1 MTKLT
6 KSAFKLALIWKSRNL
21 NSVCS
26 LSLSQTQKGHSS
38 QNQTEPPNLRSKVE
52 IKTDKISNLPS
63 DVIEKILLLLPIRDA
78 VRTSVLSSKWRY
90 KSAML
95 PHLKFDSLSVST
107 IKQTTFANIVDQVL
121 LLHIGPICS
130 FLLSRPDDFLANS
143 DIERWI
149 LHLSRNS
156 IKEFTLENWKGHL
169 YEMPSCFFSCQDM
182 THLDL
187 YRCLL
192 QPPSTFKGFRSLK
205 SLCMENVT
213 LAQDEF
219 KHLIVCCPML
229 KTLRLLNCDGL
240 RHLKMDAPKL
250 ELLEVEVDEGVF
262 EMVNLQNTL
271 NVAEVSITLAIN
283 DDLIQVPDS
292 NLVQF
297 FVHFPHILRL
307 TIGRNFLKYLAV
319 RALPGKLPQP
329 CLCLKFLSISIRF
342 KALKEI
348 LAALYLLRS
357 SPALQELEIFAHH
370 EDQDVVGEVNSWLDD
385 NQNCQFTELQRVKMI
400 SMSGGKHELDF
411 IRFLLLSSPVLE
423 RMTVKP
429 ASYNGSSE
437 LLKKLLWFRRASL
450 CAEIIYLDP

>member
-1 MTKLT
+1 
-6 KSAFKLALIWKSRNL
+6 
-21 NSVCS
+21 
-26 LSLSQTQKGHSS
+26 
-38 QNQTEPPNLRSKVE
+38 
-52 IKTDKISNLPS
+52 
-63 DVIEKILLLLPIRDA
+63 
-78 VRTSVLSSKWRY
+78 
-90 KSAML
+90 ML

-107 IKQTTFANIVDQVL
+107 VKRTTFANIVDQVL

-156 IKEFTLENWKGHL
+156 IKEFTLENWKRHL
-169 YEMPSCFFSCQDM
+169 YEMPSCFFYCKDM
-182 THLDL
+182 THLDF

-213 LAQDEF
+213 LAQYVS
-219 KHLIVCCPML
+219 KNLIVCCPL
-229 KTLRLLNCDGL
+229 LQTLRLLNCDGL
-240 RHLKMDAPKL
+240 RHLKTDAPKL

-262 EMVNLQNTL
+262 EMVNLENTL
-271 NVAEVSITLAIN
+271 NLADVSITLAIN
-283 DDLIQVPDS
+283 DDLRQ
-292 NLVQF
+292 
-297 FVHFPHILRL
+297 
-307 TIGRNFLKYLAV
+307 YLAI

-342 KALKEI
+342 KALKEF
-348 LAALYLLRS
+348 LATLCLLRS
-357 SPALQELEIFAHH
+357 SLALQELEIFEDTNGAAVTSATEISEVQQTLVKECVTEVEAHH
-370 EDQDVVGEVNSWLDD
+370 EDRDVVGEVNSWLDD

-400 SMSGGKHELDF
+400 SMYGGKHELDF

-429 ASYNGSSE
+429 ASYNVSSE
-437 LLKKLLWFRRASL
+437 LLKKLRRFRRASL
-450 CAEIIYLDP
+450 CAEIIYLDPSCINFCS